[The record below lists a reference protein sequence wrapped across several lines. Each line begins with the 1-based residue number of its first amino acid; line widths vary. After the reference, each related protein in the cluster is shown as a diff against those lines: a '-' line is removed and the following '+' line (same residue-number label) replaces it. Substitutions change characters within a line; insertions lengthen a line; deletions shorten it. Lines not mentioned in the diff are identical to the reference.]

1 MFEGLVGGLAPLA
14 RADVIGYML
23 LGNLIGVI
31 FGVIP
36 GLGGVQGLTVVLPF
50 TFTLPP
56 VHAMYLYAG
65 IMGSVGGAGAVTA
78 ILINTPGTA
87 PNVTATLDGYPMSL
101 RGEAVRAISMSTI
114 AGIVGVCF
122 GLVILILLL
131 PLVRVIVLSFGPPE
145 VFWTVMFGIFCLALA
160 SRDNVLKGFAA
171 AGVAF
176 MLAFIGY
183 ADLFDVPRF
192 TLGVEYLWDGLP
204 LVPFFLGVFAV
215 PQVFEY
221 MSRRDTIAK
230 GGEKIYLGGWDQ
242 MVQGA
247 KDVALHM
254 KTVIRSSTIGMI
266 VGIIPGVGG
275 VTAAFG
281 AYMAEVRAS
290 KDPSRFGKGEPAGL
304 IASDATI
311 HADVVGDLLP
321 TVAFGV
327 PGSVQMA
334 VLLGALILHGL
345 EPGPLLLTKQPE
357 IVWALIL
364 GLALSQVLSTAMLF
378 GSARWL
384 GKITVV
390 PVPYVGPAL
399 AVLTALGSFAVR
411 GNVWDIMI
419 MLLAGVFAWG
429 LRRYGFP
436 LASFG
441 IGFVLAD
448 ILERAFQQSLMI
460 DYGSYAIF
468 FNRPI
473 ALALFL
479 LLVATVLVTTL
490 RKASTAA
497 PGNRYMRDESKAAK
511 GGSGFKFG
519 TLFFYLSLLAV
530 VLGMIWASLA
540 LPYRARQLPL
550 LIAVPTALLLGL
562 SILLELKPGLIRR
575 FQHRTDA
582 AFETVGGDGSEGGA
596 SSFAAPELPPFRC
609 FLIGG
614 AWLSLMFVLVLFLGF
629 LAATL
634 VFVPCFLLVFAR
646 YPSWQIF
653 LYTAVLFFVEWYGCD
668 VLLGLSLWPGA
679 VPQTIHHLLGGGVL
693 PPFL

>member
-1 MFEGLVGGLAPLA
+1 MFEGLIAGLEPLA

-23 LGNLIGVI
+23 LGNLIGVV
-31 FGVIP
+31 FGIIP

-56 VHAMYLYAG
+56 VYAMYLYAG

-114 AGIVGVCF
+114 AGITGVCF

-131 PLVRVIVLSFGPPE
+131 PLVRAIVLSFGPPE

-160 SRDNVLKGFAA
+160 SRENVLKGFAA
-171 AGVAF
+171 AGFAF
-176 MLAFIGY
+176 MLAFVGY
-183 ADLFDVPRF
+183 SDLFDVPRF
-192 TLGVEYLWDGLP
+192 TMGVQYLWDGFP

-230 GGEKIYLGGWDQ
+230 GAEKIYLGGWDQ

-254 KTVIRSSTIGMI
+254 RTVIRSSTIGMI

-345 EPGPLLLTKQPE
+345 EPGPLLLTKHPE

-364 GLALSQVLSTAMLF
+364 GLALSQVLSTAMIF
-378 GSARWL
+378 GTARWL
-384 GKITVV
+384 GKVTVV

-399 AVLTALGSFAVR
+399 AVLTALGSYAIR
-411 GNVWDIMI
+411 DNVWDIMI
-419 MLLAGVFAWG
+419 MLFGGLLAWG

-448 ILERAFQQSLMI
+448 ILESSFHQSLMI

-468 FNRPI
+468 FTRPI

-479 LLVATVLVTTL
+479 LLVATVLVSTL
-490 RKASTAA
+490 RKTSRRPAERSYVTVDSGELKPGGAS
-497 PGNRYMRDESKAAK
+497 N
-511 GGSGFKFG
+511 FG
-519 TLFFYLSLLAV
+519 TLLFYLFLLAIL
-530 VLGMIWASLA
+530 LGMIGASLP

-550 LIAVPTALLLGL
+550 LIGLPTALLLCL
-562 SILLELKPGLIRR
+562 SFLAELRPRFVQR
-575 FQHRTDA
+575 FQRRVDVSFKTANSDR
-582 AFETVGGDGSEGGA
+582 VEGGTYP
-596 SSFAAPELPPFRC
+596 FAAPEVPAVRC
-609 FLIGG
+609 FLVGG
-614 AWLSLMFVLVLFLGF
+614 AWFSLLFVLILSLGF
-629 LAATL
+629 LVATL
-634 VFVPCFLLVFAR
+634 VFVPCFLVVFAR
-646 YPSWQIF
+646 YPWWHVLVYTGALF
-653 LYTAVLFFVEWYGCD
+653 LVEWYGCN
-668 VLLGLSLWPGA
+668 VLLGLALWPGA
-679 VPQTIHHLLGGGVL
+679 VPEIFRNFIGGGVL
-693 PPFL
+693 PPFF

>member
-1 MFEGLVGGLAPLA
+1 MFEGLVAGLEPLA
-14 RADVIGYML
+14 RIDVIGYVL
-23 LGNLIGVI
+23 LGNVIGVV
-31 FGVIP
+31 FGIIP

-50 TFTLPP
+50 TFLLPP
-56 VHAMYLYAG
+56 IHAMYLYAG

-114 AGIVGVCF
+114 SGIAGVTF
-122 GLVILILLL
+122 GLLVLILLL
-131 PLVRVIVLSFGPPE
+131 PLVRAIVLAFGPPE

-160 SRDNVLKGFAA
+160 SRDNVIKGFAA
-171 AGVAF
+171 AGLAF

-192 TLGVEYLWDGLP
+192 TMGTSYLWDGVP

-247 KDVALHM
+247 KDVASHM

-275 VTAAFG
+275 VTAAFA

-290 KDPSRFGKGEPAGL
+290 KDPSKFGKGEPAGL

-345 EPGPLLLTKQPE
+345 EPGPLLIRKSPE
-357 IVWALIL
+357 IVWALIF
-364 GLALSQVLSTAMLF
+364 GLALSQVVSTAMLF

-399 AVLTALGSFAVR
+399 AVLTAIGAYAVR
-411 GNVWDIMI
+411 NNIWDIVAMV
-419 MLLAGVFAWG
+419 LGGVLAWG

-448 ILERAFQQSLMI
+448 ILESAFHQSLMI
-460 DYGSYAIF
+460 SYGSYAIF

-473 ALALFL
+473 ALVLFL
-479 LLVATVLVTTL
+479 LLVITALWPLL
-490 RKASTAA
+490 RKPSRAISAVIARRAETKEATPA
-497 PGNRYMRDESKAAK
+497 DFSR
-511 GGSGFKFG
+511 FG
-519 TLFFYLSLLAV
+519 TMLFHLFLFAMI
-530 VLGMIWASLA
+530 LGMILASLTLA
-540 LPYRARQLPL
+540 YRARQLPL
-550 LIAVPTALLLGL
+550 LIGVPTALLLFISVVGEL
-562 SILLELKPGLIRR
+562 RPGILRR
-575 FQHRTDA
+575 FQTTTGGLFDA
-582 AFETVGGDGSEGGA
+582 EKADGRSD
-596 SSFAAPELPPFRC
+596 SVSPFAAPELPPFRC
-609 FLIGG
+609 LLIGS
-614 AWLSLMFVLVLFLGF
+614 AWFSLLFVLVLFLGF

-634 VFVPCFLLVFAR
+634 VLVPCFLVLFAR
-646 YPSWQIF
+646 YPRWQVL
-653 LYTAVLFFVEWYGCD
+653 LYTATLVLVEWYGCD
-668 VLLGLSLWPGA
+668 VLLGLDLWKGA
-679 VPQTIHHLLGGGVL
+679 IPQIFPNFIGGDVL

>member
-1 MFEGLVGGLAPLA
+1 MFEGLLAGLEPLA
-14 RADVIGYML
+14 RVDVIGYMI
-23 LGNLIGVI
+23 LGNLLGVI
-31 FGVIP
+31 FGIIP
-36 GLGGVQGLTVVLPF
+36 GLGGVQALTVVLPF
-50 TFTLPP
+50 TFMLPP
-56 VHAMYLYAG
+56 AHAMYLYAG

-114 AGIVGVCF
+114 AGIAGVCF
-122 GLVILILLL
+122 GLVVLILLL
-131 PLVRVIVLSFGPPE
+131 PLVRAIVLAFGPPE
-145 VFWTVMFGIFCLALA
+145 VFWTIMFGIFCLALA
-160 SRDNVLKGFAA
+160 SRGNVLKGFAA
-171 AGVAF
+171 AGLAF

-183 ADLFDVPRF
+183 SDLFDLPRF
-192 TLGVEYLWDGLP
+192 TMGIGYLWDGIP
-204 LVPFFLGVFAV
+204 LIPFFLGVFAV

-221 MSRRDTIAK
+221 MSRRDTIAR

-247 KDVALHM
+247 KDVALHW

-290 KDPSRFGKGEPAGL
+290 KDPSKFGKGEPAGL

-334 VLLGALILHGL
+334 VLLGALIMHGL
-345 EPGPLLLTKQPE
+345 EPGPLLLTRHPE
-357 IVWALIL
+357 IVWALIF
-364 GLALSQVLSTAMLF
+364 GLALSQVVSTAMLF

-390 PVPYVGPAL
+390 RVPYVGPAL
-399 AVLTALGSFAVR
+399 AVLTSVGAFAVR

-419 MLLAGVFAWG
+419 MLLGGVLAWG

-441 IGFVLAD
+441 IGFVLAE
-448 ILERAFQQSLMI
+448 ILEEAFHQSLMI
-460 DYGSYAIF
+460 SYGSYAIF

-473 ALALFL
+473 ALILFL
-479 LLVATVLVTTL
+479 LLVITVLMPIL
-490 RKASTAA
+490 RKPFRA
-497 PGNRYMRDESKAAK
+497 
-511 GGSGFKFG
+511 
-519 TLFFYLSLLAV
+519 
-530 VLGMIWASLA
+530 VLGKM
-540 LPYRARQLPL
+540 
-550 LIAVPTALLLGL
+550 
-562 SILLELKPGLIRR
+562 
-575 FQHRTDA
+575 
-582 AFETVGGDGSEGGA
+582 
-596 SSFAAPELPPFRC
+596 
-609 FLIGG
+609 
-614 AWLSLMFVLVLFLGF
+614 
-629 LAATL
+629 
-634 VFVPCFLLVFAR
+634 
-646 YPSWQIF
+646 
-653 LYTAVLFFVEWYGCD
+653 
-668 VLLGLSLWPGA
+668 
-679 VPQTIHHLLGGGVL
+679 
-693 PPFL
+693 

>member
-1 MFEGLVGGLAPLA
+1 MFEGLVAGLVPLA
-14 RADVIGYML
+14 RPEVIGYML

-56 VHAMYLYAG
+56 VYAMYLYAG

-122 GLVILILLL
+122 GLVILILLI
-131 PLVRVIVLSFGPPE
+131 PLVRAIVLSFGPPE

-176 MLAFIGY
+176 MLAFVGY
-183 ADLFDVPRF
+183 ADIFDVPRF
-192 TLGVEYLWDGLP
+192 TLGFEYLWDGLP
-204 LVPFFLGVFAV
+204 LVPFFLGVFAI
-215 PQVFEY
+215 PQVFDY

-247 KDVALHM
+247 KDVAHHM

-419 MLLAGVFAWG
+419 MLLAGVLAWG

-473 ALALFL
+473 ALGLFL
-479 LLVATVLVTTL
+479 LLVATVLVSTL
-490 RKASTAA
+490 RKASRPPA
-497 PGNRYMRDESKAAK
+497 PEKGIIADESSSAK
-511 GGSGFKFG
+511 PKGIAKFG
-519 TLFFYLSLLAV
+519 AVLFYLFLLAV
-530 VLGMIWASLA
+530 VLAMIWASLSM
-540 LPYRARQLPL
+540 PYRARQLPL
-550 LIAVPTALLLGL
+550 LIAVPTALLLGV
-562 SILLELKPGLIRR
+562 SILIELNPGLIRR
-575 FQHRTDA
+575 FQRRSARTFYRD
-582 AFETVGGDGSEGGA
+582 EKEGE
-596 SSFAAPELPPFRC
+596 APSGLSDLPPFRG

-614 AWLSLMFVLVLFLGF
+614 AWVALMFVLVLSLGF

-634 VFVPCFLLVFAR
+634 LFVPCFLWLFAR
-646 YPSWQIF
+646 YPWWQVS
-653 LYTAVLFFVEWYGCD
+653 LYTGILFVVEWVGCD
-668 VLLGLSLWPGA
+668 ILLGLSLWPGA
-679 VPQTIHHLLGGGVL
+679 VPQVIPHLLGGGVL